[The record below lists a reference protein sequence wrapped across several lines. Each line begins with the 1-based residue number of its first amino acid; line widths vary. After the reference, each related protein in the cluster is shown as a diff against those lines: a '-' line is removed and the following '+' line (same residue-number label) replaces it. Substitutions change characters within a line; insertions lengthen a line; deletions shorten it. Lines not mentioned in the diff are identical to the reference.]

1 MNISAIERKTV
12 IQQIQIR
19 KGSTRMGGKQGEA
32 EADVE
37 LDEEGASSVGL

>member
-19 KGSTRMGGKQGEA
+19 NGSTRMGGKQGEA
-32 EADVE
+32 GADVE
-37 LDEEGASSVGL
+37 LDEEGASNVGL